1 MNGPVC
7 TGWPRLE
14 QLEDPKGLASKARPS
29 TVCGLEAQ
37 KEDALDIST
46 GDPCTRSSEPAL
58 LFLHVE
64 GWVEQ

>member
-1 MNGPVC
+1 MHKTRAAGGPQA
-7 TGWPRLE
+7 PS
-14 QLEDPKGLASKARPS
+14 KGLASKARPS

-37 KEDALDIST
+37 KDDALGISI
-46 GDPCTRSSEPAL
+46 GDLCTRSSEPAL